1 MSPQSEWTAPLGKKV
16 VSRPAATRVSQ
27 SRGLWVP
34 AEEVT
39 FPISPVGLDAIA
51 GEASPVEVI
60 RGGGKQEA
68 LAVPAPSLHTLSLF
82 KKVCSSGAFPR

>member
-51 GEASPVEVI
+51 GEASPVEVV
-60 RGGGKQEA
+60 RGGANKR
-68 LAVPAPSLHTLSLF
+68 P
-82 KKVCSSGAFPR
+82 